1 MYEGCGDI
9 KGCFGMPAGC
19 AVTGTCEAMV
29 TYSLKGLRY
38 EFELWAARFQSNSY
52 VAVGFSKDAVMVT
65 FASAFASRS
74 NRLIHLSM
82 RREKTA

>member
-19 AVTGTCEAMV
+19 AVTGTCETMV

-38 EFELWAARFQSNSY
+38 EFELWAARFQPNSY

-65 FASAFASRS
+65 LASAFASRS
-74 NRLIHLSM
+74 IRFIHLLA
-82 RREKTA
+82 RRETTA